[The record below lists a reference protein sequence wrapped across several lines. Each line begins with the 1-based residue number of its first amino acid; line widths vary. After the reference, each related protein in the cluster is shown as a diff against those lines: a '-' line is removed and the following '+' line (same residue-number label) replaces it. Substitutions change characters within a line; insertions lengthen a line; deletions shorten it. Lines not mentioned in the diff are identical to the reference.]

1 MAYLD
6 HVTHF
11 SSDNRTQNPKML
23 LIFPPRI
30 TSSESTVQVFSEN
43 NLLVCGV
50 LRSGI
55 GVVTV
60 RFAETTAITFNKK
73 KKKKKN
79 LRTVGEIWDRW
90 LSS

>member
-30 TSSESTVQVFSEN
+30 TSGESTVQVFSEH

-60 RFAETTAITFNKK
+60 HFTETTAIAFIKK
-73 KKKKKN
+73 KKKK
-79 LRTVGEIWDRW
+79 LRTVGEVWDRR